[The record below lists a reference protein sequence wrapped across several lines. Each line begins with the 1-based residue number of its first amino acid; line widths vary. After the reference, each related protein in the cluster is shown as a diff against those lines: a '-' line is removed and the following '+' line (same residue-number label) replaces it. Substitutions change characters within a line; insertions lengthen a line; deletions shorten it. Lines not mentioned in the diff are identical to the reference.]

1 MRRRF
6 SFDHRDATF
15 IRILSI
21 QTNNVYMIIISLV
34 TIFAIKEKNKKIK
47 NHFGCFMFLKIENN
61 KDCYIKY
68 SNLYLKKKIIVLHFL
83 KYF

>member
-1 MRRRF
+1 MGPR
-6 SFDHRDATF
+6 
-15 IRILSI
+15 L
-21 QTNNVYMIIISLV
+21 IIISLV
-34 TIFAIKEKNKKIK
+34 TIFAIKEKNKKIN

-68 SNLYLKKKIIVLHFL
+68 SNPYLKKKKIIVLHFL